1 MSVLGTLE
9 DLQSIN
15 AGKQELMSRSVNQ
28 PEVAKAGINLPY
40 QRRVRSISPPL
51 QICSE
56 NYILYS

>member
-1 MSVLGTLE
+1 MSELGILE

-40 QRRVRSISPPL
+40 QRRVRSIDLMAHSG
-51 QICSE
+51 CE
-56 NYILYS
+56 CR